1 MRQTTGI
8 EPAAT
13 PQVAPV
19 APCQFSNACDHV
31 FRLGIKQRQA
41 KSHMTTLLSKLTLGL
56 AALIVSAGIATAQ
69 TAPAAP
75 APAPAAPKAAAPAPA
90 AKAAEPAKAKGVP
103 KKASTPE
110 GIECSKQADEK
121 KLHGKER
128 KAFRAKCV
136 RDLKKAAAAKGAAP
150 AAAPAAPAP
159 AKKN

>member
-1 MRQTTGI
+1 M
-8 EPAAT
+8 
-13 PQVAPV
+13 
-19 APCQFSNACDHV
+19 S
-31 FRLGIKQRQA
+31 K
-41 KSHMTTLLSKLTLGL
+41 LLSKISMGL
-56 AALIVSAGIATAQ
+56 AALIFSAGIATAQ

-75 APAPAAPKAAAPAPA
+75 APAAPKAATPAPA

-128 KAFRAKCV
+128 KTFRAKCV
-136 RDLKKAAAAKGAAP
+136 RDLKKAAAAPKAAAP
-150 AAAPAAPAP
+150 AAAPAP